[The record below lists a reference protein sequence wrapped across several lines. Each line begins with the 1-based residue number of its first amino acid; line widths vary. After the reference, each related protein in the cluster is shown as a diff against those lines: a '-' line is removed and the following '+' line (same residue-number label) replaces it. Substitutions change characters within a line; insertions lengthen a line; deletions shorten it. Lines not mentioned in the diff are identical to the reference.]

1 MEKLNYYTSKIAG
14 IFKDEKDRY
23 KAHEKAAPVLKAMGA
38 DQEVLFDVFR
48 QSLSDPEF
56 INKDRHYPTVAFE
69 IYQDANVGISG
80 NCFMPVPDR
89 REDLTIVSIHHHG
102 KLLLT
107 TVAAFGPGYHSTLF
121 KKGFT
126 FDKNTMDAKL
136 ELEKHYQFHK
146 GSLEFIDA
154 NQPHVVF
161 FPKSPSITFAMWAY
175 KDVNNAVQT
184 FKNNALINKF
194 KEPIRK
200 MLKLLWLTNKAG
212 INVVEYLDFYPK
224 NGEFKVLKER
234 IKFESGDNKNFL
246 TNVFYVLQ
254 TAEFNDFAF
263 LHQLKEKHTANTHL
277 HQLIDKLEKNIEIRD
292 EFYEF
297 HKNVPFVNFTKE
309 EIFAAAN
316 HSQ

>member
-1 MEKLNYYTSKIAG
+1 MEKLNYYTSRIAA
-14 IFKDEKDRY
+14 IFKEEKDRY
-23 KAHEKAAPVLKAMGA
+23 KAHEKATPVLLEMGA
-38 DQEVLFDVFR
+38 DREVLFDVFR

-56 INKDRHYPTVAFE
+56 IKKNRHYPTVAFE
-69 IYQDANVGISG
+69 IFQDANVGISG

-126 FDKNTMDAKL
+126 FDKTSTDAKL
-136 ELEKHYQFHK
+136 EMEKHYQFHE
-146 GSLEFIDA
+146 GSVEFVDA
-154 NQPHVVF
+154 DQPHVVY

-175 KDVNNAVQT
+175 KDVNTAVQT
-184 FKNNALINKF
+184 LKNNPVITKF

-200 MLKLLWLTNKAG
+200 LLSFFGLANKAG
-212 INVVEYLDFYPK
+212 INIVEYLDFYPK
-224 NGEFKVLKER
+224 NGNFKVLKNR
-234 IKFESGDNKNFL
+234 IQFESGDNKNFL

-254 TAEFNDFAF
+254 GAGFRDFAF
-263 LHQLKEKHTANTHL
+263 LHELGKKHPENKHL
-277 HQLIDKLEKNIEIRD
+277 HQLIHKLEHEEPIQD

-297 HKNVPFVNFTKE
+297 HKNVECVNFTKE
-309 EIFAAAN
+309 EIFAAYK
-316 HSQ
+316 